1 MPLQIMSL
9 TDAAAERVREIM
21 EDSATPVI
29 GVRVGIKDAGCAG
42 QSYTLDYVSEPVKGD
57 DHVVDKGVDVYVE
70 PKATLFLLGTVMDF
84 EEDMLKSG
92 FTFKNPNQTGE
103 CGCGESVTL
112 KPADLKALAEAR
124 RPLGASPW
132 RGSLSSFAASMSA
145 ARTPSRCRR

>member
-9 TDAAAERVREIM
+9 TEAAAERVLQIM
-21 EDSATPVI
+21 DDSAVPVV

-42 QSYTLDYVSEPVKGD
+42 QSYTLAYVSEPVKGD

-124 RPLGASPW
+124 AH
-132 RGSLSSFAASMSA
+132 
-145 ARTPSRCRR
+145 

>member
-1 MPLQIMSL
+1 MPLPIMTL

-21 EDSATPVI
+21 AASETPVS
-29 GVRVGIKDAGCAG
+29 GVRVGVKNAGCAG
-42 QSYTLDYVSEPVKGD
+42 MAYTLDYVSEPVKGD

-92 FTFKNPNQTGE
+92 FTFRNPNQTDE

-124 RPLGASPW
+124 
-132 RGSLSSFAASMSA
+132 AAH
-145 ARTPSRCRR
+145 